1 MRPLLIFAFLSSS
14 LIAFAADPLIGTWSL
29 NPAKSK
35 YQAGSPPKSMVITY
49 EAKGKGI
56 KYTSSGTDAEGKP
69 IASTYTAD
77 YDGKE
82 STVAGSKDWAPV
94 VLKRVDQ
101 RTLEAKYIKFG
112 KPRAVATSVVSR
124 DGKTLTITTVVQ
136 NPKGYSFTNVGI
148 YEKKPAQMA
157 GAR

>member
-1 MRPLLIFAFLSSS
+1 
-14 LIAFAADPLIGTWSL
+14 
-29 NPAKSK
+29 
-35 YQAGSPPKSMVITY
+35 MVITY

-82 STVAGSKDWAPV
+82 NTVAGSKDWAPV
-94 VLKRVDQ
+94 VLKRIDM
-101 RTLEAKYIKFG
+101 RRLEASYRKLG
-112 KPRAVATSVVSR
+112 KVRAVATTVVST

-136 NPKGYSFTNVGI
+136 NPKGYSFKNVGV
-148 YEKKPAQMA
+148 YEKRPAQMVA
-157 GAR
+157 SSK